1 MAFIFEMF
9 SNPFDNK
16 LAFWLTCILEFILFF
31 FNALLIAHK
40 IEGDELFDLIDTCI
54 VWLMY
59 LFVGCVAL
67 LFIHPI
73 IHIVL
78 SNANNYL
85 IQKCK
90 TKRRKLQKYKEKS
103 ALPLKIMACKVK
115 AKDFENKF
123 EKISRRYKFKV
134 WPTTNEI
141 MELSTWLWFILY
153 FSLNLNQGI
162 FVVFEF
168 KLNLSDF

>member
-1 MAFIFEMF
+1 
-9 SNPFDNK
+9 
-16 LAFWLTCILEFILFF
+16 
-31 FNALLIAHK
+31 
-40 IEGDELFDLIDTCI
+40 
-54 VWLMY
+54 MY

-134 WPTTNEI
+134 
-141 MELSTWLWFILY
+141 
-153 FSLNLNQGI
+153 
-162 FVVFEF
+162 
-168 KLNLSDF
+168 